1 MSKIIGIL
9 GVVCVILIL
18 VLSYTT
24 KRIDALKGEKND
36 LKNEICNLETEI
48 QKRDMTIKEM
58 EKINELYQE
67 VAKENEKFKEEL
79 NNDMSD
85 NLDVVPADYILN
97 RLHKD

>member
-9 GVVCVILIL
+9 GVVCVILIF

-24 KRIDALKGEKND
+24 KRIDTLKSEKND

-48 QKRDMTIKEM
+48 QKRDIAIKEM
-58 EKINELYQE
+58 EKINEMYQE

-79 NNDMSD
+79 NNDKSD

>member
-9 GVVCVILIL
+9 CAVCVILIL

-24 KRIDALKGEKND
+24 KRIDTLKDEKND

-48 QKRDMTIKEM
+48 QKRDKAIKEM

-79 NNDMSD
+79 NNDKSD
-85 NLDVVPADYILN
+85 NLDAVPATYILD
-97 RLHKD
+97 RMHQD